1 MQDEQKL
8 DKILEKFYI
17 RFNKY
22 NTKILEELGNT
33 IKLFDGLTPSEAH
46 KLGQELKYS
55 NNINDLLKELSRL
68 SGKSIKDINTL
79 LDEVAKENVGFA
91 EAYGEV
97 KNFEKSK
104 RVQRYVDTIKKETN
118 STFKDLSKSKNLGFS
133 YKDKNGKMI
142 FKPLKKVYTD
152 LIDEAVYNVSSG
164 VVNYQDAMR
173 NTIKQLA
180 DSGIKV
186 HRDKTTY
193 ETGYTRRIDSSVRQ
207 AVLTGVRNINLGVQQ
222 MVGEEFGADGLEI
235 SAHFL
240 CADDHLDIQGQQYKA
255 KKGETLEQL
264 MDRINSGLERPIGE
278 LNCKHFAFSI
288 IVGVNLPAYT
298 KKQLKEYKEYSQAK
312 IEYNGKEYTRYDASQ
327 VQRRFETEI
336 RKQKD
341 RQIMARASGN
351 KEEISDAQKRISQ
364 LTKEYNKFSKVA
376 DLSTYKNR
384 LSVSGY
390 HRLKSYDKS

>member
-8 DKILEKFYI
+8 DKILEKFYV

-22 NTKILEELGNT
+22 NTKVLEELGNT

-46 KLGQELKYS
+46 KLGQELKY
-55 NNINDLLKELSRL
+55 NNNVNDLLKELSRI
-68 SGKSIKDINTL
+68 SGKSIQDINTL

-118 STFKDLSKSKNLGFS
+118 STFKDLSKSKNIGFS

-142 FKPLKKVYTD
+142 FKPFKRVYTD

-164 VVNYQDAMR
+164 VFDYQSAMR

-193 ETGYTRRIDSSVRQ
+193 ETGYARRIDSSVRQ
-207 AVLTGVRNINLGVQQ
+207 AVLTGVRKINLGVQQ
-222 MVGEEFGADGLEI
+222 MVGEEFGADGYEI

-240 CADDHLDIQGQQYKA
+240 CADDHLDIQGRQFS
-255 KKGETLEQL
+255 KKEYEKLNE
-264 MDRINSGLERPIGE
+264 DLERPIGE
-278 LNCKHFAFSI
+278 LNCKHFAFAI
-288 IVGVNLPAYT
+288 ILGVNLPAYT
-298 KKQLKEYKEYSQAK
+298 KKQLKEYKEYSQEK
-312 IEYNGKEYTRYDASQ
+312 IKYNGKEYTRYEASQ
-327 VQRRFETEI
+327 VQRRLETEI

-351 KEEISDAQKRISQ
+351 SDEISSSQQKISQ
-364 LTKEYNKFSKVA
+364 LTREYNKFSKNA
-376 DLSTYKNR
+376 DLKAYKDR

>member
-1 MQDEQKL
+1 MQDEEKL
-8 DKILEKFYI
+8 DKILEKFYV

-22 NTKILEELGNT
+22 NTKVLEELGNT

-46 KLGQELKYS
+46 KLGQELKY
-55 NNINDLLKELSRL
+55 NNNVNALLNELSMI
-68 SGKSIKDINTL
+68 SGKSIQDINTL

-104 RVQRYVDTIKKETN
+104 RIKRYVDTIKNETN
-118 STFKDLSKSKNLGFS
+118 STFKDLSKSKNIGFS

-142 FKPLKKVYTD
+142 FKPFKRVYTD

-164 VVNYQDAMR
+164 VFDYQSAMR

-180 DSGIKV
+180 DSGIKI

-193 ETGYTRRIDSSVRQ
+193 ETGYARRIDSSVRQ
-207 AVLTGVRNINLGVQQ
+207 AVLTGVRKINLGVQQ

-264 MDRINSGLERPIGE
+264 MDRINSNLDRPIGE

-298 KKQLKEYKEYSQAK
+298 KKQLKEYREYSQEK
-312 IEYNGKEYTRYDASQ
+312 IKYNGKEYTRYEASQ
-327 VQRRFETEI
+327 VQRRLETEI

-341 RQIMARASGN
+341 RQIMAKASGN
-351 KEEISDAQKRISQ
+351 SDEISSSQQKISQ
-364 LTKEYNKFSKVA
+364 LTKEYNKFSKNA
-376 DLSTYKNR
+376 DLKAYKDR